1 MNRSD
6 RRKKNTKKVHGK
18 QKEKTLNL
26 YLSPDEFRLR
36 QNGAPS
42 GLEKRGLDAS
52 IYHKTKKPTEGTQ

>member
-26 YLSPDEFRLR
+26 YLSPDEFRL
-36 QNGAPS
+36 NTSFS
-42 GLEKRGLDAS
+42 GLCVYSVFISLLYAK
-52 IYHKTKKPTEGTQ
+52 